1 MDLKKPYSIDN
12 QIQKL
17 QEHGVIVED
26 AAFARNV
33 LQRISYYRLTGY
45 TLQYRINAN
54 SSNFNPGI
62 KFEDIYSMMKLINYF
77 VIIVG
82 SDI

>member
-1 MDLKKPYSIDN
+1 MDLKKPYSIDD

-54 SSNFNPGI
+54 SSNLNPGI